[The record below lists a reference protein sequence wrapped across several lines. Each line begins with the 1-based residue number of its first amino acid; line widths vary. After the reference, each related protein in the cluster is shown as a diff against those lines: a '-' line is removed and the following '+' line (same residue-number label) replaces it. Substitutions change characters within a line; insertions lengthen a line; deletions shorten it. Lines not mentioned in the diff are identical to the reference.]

1 MSSTDVQ
8 GDDCTDKFGIINASS
23 TLLQLILT
31 GKLALN
37 FERML
42 YPAVALMLGEQNSF
56 SC

>member
-8 GDDCTDKFGIINASS
+8 GDDCTDKFGIIDASS

-42 YPAVALMLGEQNSF
+42 YPAAALMLGEQNTF
-56 SC
+56 PY